1 MKGKGE
7 TSRDDDRGDNIDG
20 SPTTERPTLHS
31 PVAGIL
37 LVDKKV
43 LGGSQ
48 LAPHDLG
55 ILKTFDR
62 ENTTFKGFF
71 LISSGS
77 T

>member
-7 TSRDDDRGDNIDG
+7 TSRDDDGGDNIDRSIDR

-43 LGGSQ
+43 LGVLGSQ
-48 LAPHDLG
+48 LARM
-55 ILKTFDR
+55 IWEYLKHSIVKIQLLRDF
-62 ENTTFKGFF
+62 
-71 LISSGS
+71 S
-77 T
+77 